1 MRRRNASLFALA
13 AAAPALAACRP
24 PAPAVPATAS
34 AAATAPAPPRR
45 GDLLKRSHFGDGHSL
60 PWMSLYIEPARGG
73 AAVQKG
79 AMCLQVASAG
89 KQPWDVQ
96 LRHREMTIR
105 RGHTY
110 TVAFTAWASAATQ
123 VRAKVGMS
131 GAPYREY
138 YAYDGIDLGPTP
150 TKIEQTFTAEE
161 ADDPTAELAFHLGGD
176 LSATVPITVCF
187 DDLHLVDPQYVAPP
201 PRSEPPV
208 PPVRV
213 SQLGFFANGPKRA
226 TWLTAAT
233 SPAPFELVDGAGHVL
248 FRGRT
253 QPAGRDP
260 SSGDGVQ
267 WLDFSAFRGT
277 GQRLALRV
285 DAAGG
290 PAASDPFDVA
300 ERGVLAPLAREALR
314 YFYQNRSGVALAQP
328 FTEGAA
334 WERAAGHPT
343 DAEVPCAADA
353 GCSYTLDVRGG
364 WYDAGDYGKYVVNGG
379 LSVWL
384 LLNVW
389 ELAHAP
395 NAPALPGL
403 GDGALDIPESGNG
416 TSDLLDEARFELE
429 WMLRMQVPEGQP
441 HAGMAHHKI
450 HDEAW
455 TSLAVLPELTKGVRR
470 SLRPVSTA
478 ATLNLAAVAAQAAR
492 VFAPIDADFARRCRR
507 AAERAW
513 RAAEAEPALLVTA
526 SDRNGG
532 GAYDDDDVTDERYWA
547 AAELFVTTGADR
559 YRSALEASPFRTRV
573 TRRTLGVASTVS
585 WQATDALGAI
595 SLLLGAKVPADLKE
609 SRKRL
614 IVEAAEA
621 YARDAAAAGFGQPLA
636 GTSYPW
642 GSNAIIVDNGIVL
655 AYAHW
660 LTGERR
666 FLDGAVAA
674 LDYVLGRNALGKSYV
689 SGFGARP
696 LEQPHHR
703 FWSHALD
710 PKFPGPPPGALAGGP
725 NTALEDPYARAA
737 LAGCV
742 GQRCYVD
749 NIEAPSL
756 NEVAIN
762 WNAAL
767 AWLATYVEAAMV
779 TSAR

>member
-1 MRRRNASLFALA
+1 
-13 AAAPALAACRP
+13 
-24 PAPAVPATAS
+24 
-34 AAATAPAPPRR
+34 
-45 GDLLKRSHFGDGHSL
+45 
-60 PWMSLYIEPARGG
+60 
-73 AAVQKG
+73 
-79 AMCLQVASAG
+79 MCLQVASAG
-89 KQPWDVQ
+89 KAPWDVQ

-105 RGHTY
+105 KGHTY
-110 TVAFTAWASAATQ
+110 TVAFRAWASAPTQ
-123 VRAKVGMS
+123 MRAKVGMS

-150 TKIEQTFTAEE
+150 IKVEQTFAAEDL
-161 ADDPTAELAFHLGGD
+161 DDPTAEMAFHLGGE
-176 LSATVPITVCF
+176 LAGAVPITVCF
-187 DDLHLVDPQYVAPP
+187 DDLHLVDPRYVAPP
-201 PRSEPPV
+201 PRAEPPV
-208 PPVRV
+208 PSVRV
-213 SQLGFFANGPKRA
+213 NQVGLFANGPKRA

-233 SPAPFELVDGAGHVL
+233 SPAAFELVDGAGRVV

-253 QPAGRDP
+253 QPAPRDP
-260 SSGDGVQ
+260 SSGDAVQ
-267 WLDFSAFRGT
+267 VLDFSAYRGT
-277 GQRLALRV
+277 GRRLKLRV
-285 DAAGG
+285 
-290 PAASDPFDVA
+290 AASGGRAESDSFDVA
-300 ERGVLAPLAREALR
+300 ERGVLAPLARASLR

-328 FTEGAA
+328 FTEGAG

-343 DAEVPCAADA
+343 DAKVPCAADA
-353 GCSYTLDVRGG
+353 GCDYTLDVSGG

-384 LLNVW
+384 LLNLW
-389 ELAHAP
+389 ELSSRVP
-395 NAPALPGL
+395 LGGL
-403 GDGALDIPESGNG
+403 GDGALGIPESGNG
-416 TSDLLDEARFELE
+416 TPDLLDEARWHLA
-429 WMLRMQVPEGQP
+429 WMLKMQVPEGKP

-455 TSLAVLPELTKGVRR
+455 TSLAVLPTLTPAVKR

-478 ATLNLAAVAAQAAR
+478 ATLNLAAVAAQGAR
-492 VFAPIDADFARRCRR
+492 VFAGIDAGFARRCRR

-513 RAAEAEPALLVTA
+513 RAAEAEPALLVAA

-532 GAYDDDDVTDERYWA
+532 GAYDDEDVTDERYWA
-547 AAELFVTTGADR
+547 AAELYVTTGDAR
-559 YRSALEASPFRTRV
+559 YKAALDASPFRSRI

-585 WQATDALGAI
+585 WQATDALGMM
-595 SLLLGAKVPADLKE
+595 SLLLGAKVPADVKE
-609 SRKRL
+609 NCRRL

-636 GTSYPW
+636 GTTYPW
-642 GSNAIIVDNGIVL
+642 GSNAVIVDNGIVL

-666 FLDGAVAA
+666 FLDAAAAA
-674 LDYVLGRNALGKSYV
+674 LDYVFGRNALGKSYV
-689 SGFGARP
+689 SGFGVRP

-767 AWLATYVEAAMV
+767 AWLATYVESAMPAAAAAAPVVM
-779 TSAR
+779 SPP